1 MNEFRSQ
8 RPQPRPAGLEQQPQQ
23 QQPQPASR
31 QPVQQQTK
39 KSRSGKALWIVI
51 VLLVVA
57 VLAAG
62 VFWWMNRENSV
73 VSQINQD
80 KYQAVFFTNG
90 QVYFGKLSLLGDDYF
105 KLQDVY
111 YLRTDSEDSK
121 NPQKTTKQDAGDV
134 QLIKLGTQEI
144 HGPEDEMT
152 ISESQVLFFENIK
165 DDGDV
170 GKSISEYRK
179 NQ

>member
-8 RPQPRPAGLEQQPQQ
+8 RPQPRPSGLEQQTAQPQQ
-23 QQPQPASR
+23 QPRQVS
-31 QPVQQQTK
+31 QPVKQHR
-39 KSRSGKALWIVI
+39 SRKPLWII
-51 VLLVVA
+51 AAVLLLAVVA
-57 VLAAG
+57 GLA
-62 VFWWMNRENSV
+62 FWLMSKESSV
-73 VSQINQD
+73 SAQINQD

-90 QVYFGKLSLLGDDYF
+90 QVYFGKLSPIGDDYF
-105 KLQDVY
+105 KLKDVY
-111 YLRTDSEDSK
+111 YLQADSEKSK
-121 NPQKTTKQDAGDV
+121 NPQETTKQDAGDV
-134 QLIKLGTQEI
+134 QLIKLGSEI

-152 ISESQVLFFENIK
+152 ISENQMLFFENIK